1 MEPAVEVIYLLPRQ
15 IWVGGGVI
23 MLKSLV
29 LITTVV
35 CKYFSSVISVLLFS
49 LNR

>member
-15 IWVGGGVI
+15 IWLGGGVAV
-23 MLKSLV
+23 LKCLI
-29 LITTVV
+29 LITVVV
-35 CKYFSSVISVLLFS
+35 CKYFSSVISVLLLP